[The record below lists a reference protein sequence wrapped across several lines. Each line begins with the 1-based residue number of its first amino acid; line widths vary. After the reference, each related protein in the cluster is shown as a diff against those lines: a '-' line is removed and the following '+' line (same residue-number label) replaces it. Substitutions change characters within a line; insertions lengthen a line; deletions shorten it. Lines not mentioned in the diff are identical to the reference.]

1 MLIECVKPYRKESEI
16 LKLSTSTKIATAE
29 GWQIYHHKKKAQ
41 EAVTAVMDGNDTWH
55 YDKTYDI
62 LLK

>member
-16 LKLSTSTKIATAE
+16 LKLSPSTKIAAAE
-29 GWQIYHHKKKAQ
+29 GWHIYQ

>member
-1 MLIECVKPYRKESEI
+1 MPQALTQGIRNIK
-16 LKLSTSTKIATAE
+16 TFTKYKNCYC
-29 GWQIYHHKKKAQ
+29 WQIYHHKKKTQ